1 MARARNNCTKHST
14 ATRVFANT
22 KHVKSTN
29 FATDS
34 NTSINAVFLT
44 ISTNP
49 NMGPPQT
56 PNILHAQIPRQM
68 NNANGKAVASFATTN
83 VISNMAACTN
93 YASTNASI
101 DFGKTTPSQTNNQ
114 FISYGPTQQLSWQQ
128 PLNVA
133 MYNPWNNHQQQMSGP
148 IDIQIH
154 G

>member
-1 MARARNNCTKHST
+1 
-14 ATRVFANT
+14 
-22 KHVKSTN
+22 
-29 FATDS
+29 
-34 NTSINAVFLT
+34 
-44 ISTNP
+44 
-49 NMGPPQT
+49 MGKQLHPSQQQMSYQT
-56 PNILHAQIPRQM
+56 WQP
-68 NNANGKAVASFATTN
+68 
-83 VISNMAACTN
+83 TN

-128 PLNVA
+128 PPNVA